1 VLQKSI
7 KRRAGAAHIYPN
19 PNGLAS
25 PAFAGADMPD
35 IRRITM
41 RHIRDILRLKLELHH
56 SHQHIA
62 DALGISKGVVAKYVK
77 LASTTGLQ
85 WPQIQTMDET
95 ALHTR
100 LTGAPQR
107 ASSFLAPDYAHL
119 HQELRRKGMTLM
131 LLWQEHSEQ
140 HPGEAIHSY
149 SQFCENYR
157 RFAKTLKR
165 SMRQIHRAGEK
176 MFIDYCGPTVG
187 LTDASRAHIFVSAL
201 GASGYTFAYAT
212 PRETMADWLGATA
225 QALRFY
231 GGCTEL
237 IVPDNP
243 KAMIANPDRYE
254 PRANDTV
261 LDFARHYGCS
271 VLPARPRHPQDKAK
285 AESAVQVVERWIL
298 MRLRHQKFDTV
309 DEVNEAIAPLLV
321 QLNNKAFQ
329 KLTGSRASVF
339 AQIDAPA
346 LRPLPLQTWELAVFK
361 TVKVH
366 IDQHVEFEGH
376 RYSVPHALVGMTLE
390 VRVTQRVVEILHR
403 GQRVASHVRCAH
415 KGGFTTVPEHL
426 SAAHRAH
433 LEWSPERLVH
443 WGQDIGVATGA
454 LVSRMLATRQH
465 PEHGY
470 RACLAL
476 LSLAKRYGKPRLE
489 AACLIALE
497 LGTTRSV
504 DVREIL
510 VNGRDQ
516 VTPST
521 TPEWV
526 SPAHANVRGPA
537 HYH

>member
-1 VLQKSI
+1 
-7 KRRAGAAHIYPN
+7 
-19 PNGLAS
+19 
-25 PAFAGADMPD
+25 MPD
-35 IRRITM
+35 TRRITM
-41 RHIRDILRLKLELHH
+41 RFIKDILRLKLEQRH

-62 DALGISKGVVAKYVK
+62 SALGISKGVVTKYVK
-77 LASTTGLQ
+77 LADKAGLQ
-85 WPQIQTMDET
+85 WPQIQPLDET

-100 LTGAPQR
+100 LIGAPQR
-107 ASSFLAPDYAHL
+107 ASSFVAPDYGHL

-131 LLWQEHSEQ
+131 LLWQEHTEG
-140 HPGEAIHSY
+140 HPGQAVHSY

-165 SMRQIHRAGEK
+165 SMRQVHRAGEK
-176 MFIDYCGPTVG
+176 MFIDYAGPTVALSNG
-187 LTDASRAHIFVSAL
+187 ERAHIFVSAL

-212 PRETMADWLGATA
+212 AHETSADWLGATA

-243 KAMIANPDRYE
+243 KAMIAHADRYE
-254 PRANDTV
+254 PQVNATV
-261 LDFARHYGCS
+261 LDFARHYGTS

-298 MRLRHQKFDTV
+298 MRLRHHTFETI
-309 DEVNEAIAPLLV
+309 DEVNQAIAPLLV
-321 QLNNKAFQ
+321 QLNNKPFQ
-329 KLTGSRASVF
+329 KLPGSRVSVF
-339 AQIDAPA
+339 ADIDAPA
-346 LRPLPLQTWELAVFK
+346 LRPLPSQTWEWAVFK

-366 IDQHVEFEGH
+366 IDQHIEFEGH
-376 RYSVPHALVGMTLE
+376 RYSVPHALVGATLE
-390 VRVTQRVVEILHR
+390 VRVTQHTLEVLHR
-403 GQRVASHVRCAH
+403 GQRVASHARCVH
-415 KGGFTTVPEHL
+415 KGGFTTLPEHL

-433 LEWSPERLVH
+433 LEWTPERLIH
-443 WGQDIGVATGA
+443 WGQDIGVATGS
-454 LVSRMLATRQH
+454 LVTRILATRQH

-489 AACLIALE
+489 AASVIALE
-497 LGTTRSV
+497 LGTTRSA

-516 VTPST
+516 VSCDT
-521 TPEWV
+521 TTQWV

>member
-1 VLQKSI
+1 MRQIKDVL
-7 KRRAGAAHIYPN
+7 H
-19 PNGLAS
+19 
-25 PAFAGADMPD
+25 
-35 IRRITM
+35 
-41 RHIRDILRLKLELHH
+41 LKLELHH

-62 DALGISKGVVAKYVK
+62 TALGLSKGVVAKYVK
-77 LASTTGLQ
+77 LASTAGLY
-85 WPQIQTMDET
+85 WPQIQSMDET
-95 ALHTR
+95 ALHSR
-100 LTGAPQR
+100 LVGAPQR
-107 ASSFLAPDYAHL
+107 SSSFVAPDYAKL

-140 HPGEAIHSY
+140 HPDESIHSY

-176 MFIDYCGPTVG
+176 LFIDYAGPTVR
-187 LTDASRAHIFVSAL
+187 LTDGNRAHIFVSAL

-261 LDFARHYGCS
+261 LDFALHYGTS

-298 MRLRHQKFDTV
+298 MRLRHYRFETV
-309 DEVNEAIAPLLV
+309 DDVNEAIAPLLK
-321 QLNNKAFQ
+321 QLNDKPFQ
-329 KLTGSRASVF
+329 KLAGCRASVF
-339 AQIDAPA
+339 AEIDAPA
-346 LRPLPLQTWELAVFK
+346 LRALPMQTWELAVYK

-366 IDQHVEFEGH
+366 IDSHIEFGEH
-376 RYSVPHALVGMTLE
+376 YYSVPHALVGLYLE
-390 VRVTQRVVEILHR
+390 ARATQRTVELLHR
-403 GQRVASHVRCAH
+403 GQRVASHMRSAH
-415 KGGFTTVPEHL
+415 KGKFTTITEHL
-426 SAAHRAH
+426 PAAHRAH
-433 LEWSPERLVH
+433 LQWSPERLIH
-443 WGQDIGVATGA
+443 WGKDIGVATGS
-454 LVSRMLATRQH
+454 LVTRMLVTRQH

-476 LSLAKRYGKPRLE
+476 LSLAKRYGKARLE

-497 LGTTRSV
+497 LGTTRSA

-510 VNGRDQ
+510 ANGRDQ
-516 VTPST
+516 APPST
-521 TPEWV
+521 TSDWV
-526 SPAHANVRGPA
+526 SPVHANVRGPA

>member
-1 VLQKSI
+1 
-7 KRRAGAAHIYPN
+7 
-19 PNGLAS
+19 
-25 PAFAGADMPD
+25 MPD
-35 IRRITM
+35 TRRITM
-41 RHIRDILRLKLELHH
+41 RYIKDILRLKLQQHH

-62 DALGISKGVVAKYVK
+62 SALGISKGVVTKYVK
-77 LASTTGLQ
+77 LASTAGLQ
-85 WPQIQTMDET
+85 WPQVQALDET

-100 LTGAPQR
+100 LMGAPQR
-107 ASSFLAPDYAHL
+107 ASSFVAPDYGYL

-131 LLWQEHSEQ
+131 LLWQEHSER
-140 HPGEAIHSY
+140 HPGASVHSY

-165 SMRQIHRAGEK
+165 SMRQVQRAGEK
-176 MFIDYCGPTVG
+176 MFIDYCGPTVA
-187 LTDASRAHIFVSAL
+187 LTSGERAHIFVSAL

-212 PRETMADWLGATA
+212 ARESTADWLEATA

-231 GGCTEL
+231 GGCSEL

-243 KAMIANPDRYE
+243 KAMIVNPDRYE

-271 VLPARPRHPQDKAK
+271 VLPARPRRPQDKAK

-298 MRLRHQKFDTV
+298 MRLRHHRLESV
-309 DEVNEAIAPLLV
+309 DDVNEAIAPLLV
-321 QLNNKAFQ
+321 QLNNKPFQ
-329 KLTGSRASVF
+329 KLCGCRASVF

-346 LRPLPLQTWELAVFK
+346 LRALPLQTWEWAVFK

-366 IDQHVEFEGH
+366 IDQHIEYEGH
-376 RYSVPHALVGMTLE
+376 RYSVPHALVGATLE
-390 VRVTQRVVEILHR
+390 VRVTQRTLEVLHR
-403 GQRVASHVRCAH
+403 GQRVASHARCAH
-415 KGGFTTVPEHL
+415 KGGFTTAPEHL

-433 LEWSPERLVH
+433 MEWSPERLIH
-443 WGQDIGVATGA
+443 WGQDIGVATGGLVTRILA
-454 LVSRMLATRQH
+454 LRQH

-476 LSLAKRYGKPRLE
+476 LSLAKRFGKARLE
-489 AACLIALE
+489 AASLIALE
-497 LGTTRSV
+497 LGSTRSA

-510 VNGRDQ
+510 LNGRDQ
-516 VTPST
+516 VVPQT

-526 SPAHANVRGPA
+526 SPAHANVRGAA